1 MISHSLSPNVP
12 DKVQYMMQYEH
23 HNVQYIVLYQS
34 FIYYNIK
41 NVKN

>member
-1 MISHSLSPNVP
+1 MISHSSSQNVP
-12 DKVQYMMQYEH
+12 DKVQYLMQNEH